1 MHFLFNKYN
10 TIIMIDIKRLRKSKR
25 KMQFA
30 GQLYDIV
37 PEFKPLFTEYTPM
50 DKAMYYNVT
59 LQLQNQYDKLIQKRE
74 DALKAIKDEK
84 VHSIYN
90 PLKQQ
95 IAQDIVAAND
105 SLLKDSNYD
114 VLNPTYSQGIYDTV
128 NKKLYGN
135 EWLAAIGNT
144 PQLEEYE
151 QNKQAMLSKGNVE
164 NYDDPNIAKYN
175 TMIEGKDL
183 YVPFVN
189 RGIFQTPDYAK
200 GFDEIAKSFTPDEL
214 STFKPIINAEG
225 EVEPF
230 DIAKITTKIMS
241 QENLQG
247 KFETLRNTYF
257 TTPEGASFARKVA
270 AANGFKINPDGS
282 IDQTQVGFK
291 DKLNEEFTKM
301 ISDAATRNEYYQEKQ
316 DIDTLQGKLNRANV
330 ELQAATR
337 LQEQEMEIASRERLK
352 EMELNAQANKSSNSS
367 TNSGTKGS
375 SGNKKE
381 EEADISPI
389 AEQTIF
395 SKESSTKTATTISFA
410 NPATTVPY
418 NRIQANTQI
427 ASNDYQT
434 AINSTAKELFGAN
447 SSKDYS
453 NNAGANNEGIIRDM
467 VDYFDEHNSLEGYKL
482 IENGIDIPN
491 ERLQN
496 EYLPKIS
503 DLLIAKKKLQSHQS
517 SVRQINKEAFEKLV
531 STNSGKAGSFK
542 YIPYKNLASDSK
554 TLVENILHLPS
565 NSPTLSNVYFN
576 PTDNQLIRYNDENGE
591 IEYIDGN
598 QTNVSGTT
606 NQTHTKSQSKS
617 IYSWQTIKTAA
628 DSGNSN
634 YNSAY
639 VRWLKDNSSGLV
651 GYNKSD
657 PSVRV
662 VGSPYFTDKY
672 NKLPELEKQQYHA
685 KFLRSKEY
693 DDYLKAA
700 NTSFETEIN
709 KKSGVEKDI
718 LFNLNNVSKALTSL
732 QISDVE
738 LYDLPNSINMKD
750 SDKNSTYLQE
760 LRSIE
765 QNIRNNTLNLNV
777 YEYNKEAD
785 KLKGVTATYYDKF
798 SKETSELI
806 EQLGDTFGWNNYDI
820 SMFGTPEL
828 KIDGISRVDGIGGV
842 YKAAMYYDVTD
853 VVNNKDDKQLDNLK
867 EFVNNNP
874 NDLEI
879 IEKGQ
884 DGKRYVR
891 VKSKQ
896 MLVQHES
903 ANQFLY
909 ETVYGKETASQLAQT
924 YELLN
929 KGFSNYQVTTLDV
942 DAYASNSN
950 IKVERK
956 YKENGN
962 AEYRVMFNDINN
974 DSNVQTYP
982 TLDKVAETI
991 AYINTMSKEVSD
1003 SFVNNPYI
1011 LTNDISS
1018 DLSIPIQAR
1027 LMTAYKNVVL
1037 PQVAK
1042 DRKNAK
1048 YDKKRNYDDKDK
1060 IYYSGNNNG
1069 VTFNYTKDANNGND
1083 YLIKNAWAI
1092 KNMQSVADGKTVF
1105 NPNYNRDNVG
1115 NFELLYNSA
1124 TELQK
1129 KYIVQSYGSK
1139 VDLIYKNNKLT
1150 IQDASKQ

>member
-1 MHFLFNKYN
+1 
-10 TIIMIDIKRLRKSKR
+10 
-25 KMQFA
+25 MQFA

-95 IAQDIVAAND
+95 IAQEIVAAND
-105 SLLKDSNYD
+105 NLLKDSNYD

-214 STFKPIINAEG
+214 SAFKPIINAEG

-230 DIAKITTKIMS
+230 DIAKVTTKIMS

-257 TTPEGASFARKVA
+257 TTPEGSSFARKVA

-316 DIDTLQGKLNRANV
+316 DIDTLQGKLNRANA

-337 LQEQEMEIASRERLK
+337 LQEQQMELESRERLK
-352 EMELNAQANKSSNSS
+352 EMELNAQANKSSSTS

-389 AEQTIF
+389 AEQTII

-410 NPATTVPY
+410 NPATTIPY

-434 AINSTAKELFGAN
+434 AINNTAKELFGTN
-447 SSKDYS
+447 SNKNYS

-482 IENGIDIPN
+482 IEDNIDIPN

-517 SVRQINKEAFEKLV
+517 SVKQVNREAFEKLV
-531 STNSGKAGSFK
+531 STKNSNSTDSFK
-542 YIPYKNLASDSK
+542 YIPYNNLAADNK
-554 TLVENILHLPS
+554 TSVENVLKLQR
-565 NSPTLSNVYFN
+565 NNPTLSNVYFN
-576 PTDNQLIRYNDENGE
+576 PTDNHLVRYNEEKGE
-591 IEYIDGN
+591 IEYISGN
-598 QTNVSGTT
+598 QTNVSGTA
-606 NQTHTKSQSKS
+606 NQTNIKNQSTN
-617 IYSWQTIKTAA
+617 IYNWQTVKTAA

-639 VRWLKDNSSGLV
+639 VKWLKDNSSHLV
-651 GYNKSD
+651 AVENRNPITLLGTNT
-657 PSVRV
+657 
-662 VGSPYFTDKY
+662 FTDNY
-672 NKLPELEKQQYHA
+672 NKLSELEKQQYHA

-700 NTSFETEIN
+700 NTSFETEIS

-718 LFNLNNVSKALTSL
+718 LFNLNNVSKSLTKL
-732 QISDVE
+732 IISDVE

-750 SDKNSTYLQE
+750 SDKNSAYLQE

-785 KLKGVTATYYDKF
+785 KLKGVTTTYYDKF

-806 EQLGDTFGWNNYDI
+806 EQLGDTLGWNNYDI

-842 YKAAMYYDVTD
+842 YKAAMYYDVSD

-896 MLVQHES
+896 MLVQYES

-950 IKVERK
+950 IKVERR
-956 YKENGN
+956 YDDAGN
-962 AEYRVMFNDINN
+962 AEYRIMFNDINN
-974 DSNVQTYP
+974 EANIQTYP
-982 TLDKVAETI
+982 TLDKVAETV

-1003 SFVNNPYI
+1003 SFADNSYIISNDNNN
-1011 LTNDISS
+1011 T
-1018 DLSIPIQAR
+1018 LSVPVQSR

-1037 PQVAK
+1037 PQLSK
-1042 DRKNAK
+1042 DRKEA
-1048 YDKKRNYDDKDK
+1048 NYDDKKNYENKDK
-1060 IYYSGNNNG
+1060 IYYGGDNSGI
-1069 VTFNYTKDANNGND
+1069 TFKYNKDNTDNGNE
-1083 YLIKNAWAI
+1083 YLVRNAWALF
-1092 KNMQSVADGKTVF
+1092 NMITMKDGKTTFKEGYDKNNVKSF
-1105 NPNYNRDNVG
+1105 NLKYN
-1115 NFELLYNSA
+1115 EA
-1124 TELQK
+1124 TPTQQ
-1129 KYIVQSYGSK
+1129 KYIVQSYGGK
-1139 VDLIYKNNKLT
+1139 VDLIYKNNQLT
-1150 IQDASKQ
+1150 IQDASK